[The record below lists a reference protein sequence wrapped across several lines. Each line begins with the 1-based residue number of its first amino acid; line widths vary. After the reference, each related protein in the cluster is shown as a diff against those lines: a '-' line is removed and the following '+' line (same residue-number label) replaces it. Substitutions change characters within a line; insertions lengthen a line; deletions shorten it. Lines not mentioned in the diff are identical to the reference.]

1 VIDFSYQYNI
11 FGVDPLPPSP
21 ENRLG
26 TVWLDSVSIES
37 NQRKYKLFR
46 HNSKGESRSFH
57 SISDPATS
65 LLPHQAQTELQK
77 VEAAGNPGL
86 YVVPLLLF
94 VMGCAFVVFWNKSR
108 V

>member
-1 VIDFSYQYNI
+1 MIDFSYQYNI

-26 TVWLDSVSIES
+26 TVWIDSVSIES

-46 HNSKGESRSFH
+46 HNFKGESRSFH
-57 SISDPATS
+57 LNSDP
-65 LLPHQAQTELQK
+65 AQTELQK
-77 VEAAGNPGL
+77 VEAVGSDSGL
-86 YVVPLLLF
+86 FVVPLLLL
-94 VMGCAFVVFWNKSR
+94 VIGCAFVVIWNKSR